1 MTAFDGVRLV
11 CPQCRGELAEGLE
24 EFSCSACQRRY
35 PILCGIPDFRLE
47 PDPYIAIEADR
58 EKGRLLWEYGNGRSY
73 EEMLRHYY
81 AITPEDPSDLAEQW
95 AAHSLAEIDIAEAV
109 LAGAGLIESRTPS
122 VPEVRRESDATGIT
136 LPSLKG
142 PARGGRGTLLDIGCS
157 TGAMLLAARD
167 RFSNLVGADVA
178 FRWLV
183 LGRIRLR
190 ETGVH
195 ATLICANAEHL
206 PFATASVQTI
216 TATDLLEH
224 VRSATRTAREAAR
237 VLVPGGRSVWTTNNR
252 FAPVPEPHVRL
263 WGVGWLPRA
272 WQARYVLGRRRDL
285 LPYAIRLRSAGE
297 LGRIFAGA
305 GFARVQIEA
314 APLVAPHVSKP
325 IVQTLLRWYNRGL
338 KWPLLSAL
346 FRRVG
351 PRLWVRAER

>member
-1 MTAFDGVRLV
+1 MSLFDGVGLV
-11 CPQCRGELAEGLE
+11 CPQCRRELAEGPE
-24 EFSCSACQRRY
+24 EFGCADCQRRY

-47 PDPYIAIEADR
+47 PDPYIGIEADR
-58 EKGRLLWEYGNGRSY
+58 EKGRLLWEQGSGRSY
-73 EEMLRHYY
+73 ERMLRHYY
-81 AITPEDPSDLAEQW
+81 AITPEDPADLAEHW
-95 AAHSLAEIDIAEAV
+95 AAHSLAEIAIAGAV
-109 LAGAGLIESRTPS
+109 LASADRVELPA
-122 VPEVRRESDATGIT
+122 PMATRV
-136 LPSLKG
+136 G
-142 PARGGRGTLLDIGCS
+142 PASDRGMLLDIGCS
-157 TGAMLLAARD
+157 TGAMLLAAHD
-167 RFSNLVGADVA
+167 RSIRLVGVDVA

-190 ETGVH
+190 EAGVR

-206 PFATASVQTI
+206 PFADASVTTI

-224 VRSATRTAREAAR
+224 VRSATRTTREAVR

-285 LPYAIRLRSAGE
+285 LPYSIRLRSAGE

-305 GFARVQIEA
+305 GFARVRIDA
-314 APLVAPHVSKP
+314 APLVAPHVSNP
-325 IVQTLLRWYNRGL
+325 LAQTLFRWYNRGL
-338 KWPLLSAL
+338 EWAPLSAIL
-346 FRRVG
+346 RRAG